1 MAPRHET
8 AAPDGTGAPVE
19 RHVTFVYP
27 DPFPVVWTPRFPELS
42 AAANAVSLSMPHVEP
57 YVVAAIRDGAAALS
71 PDDPLRAA
79 VDGFVAQE
87 REHHRQH
94 RRCNDLMLE
103 QVPSLRRVDGWMR
116 RAYGWLRRTRS
127 TRFGVAFAAASE
139 SLAFSL
145 ARWTEDHSRRLFD
158 GADPHVATLFLW
170 HLAEE
175 VEHKD
180 VAHRVW
186 VATDGSRWRYLRAAA
201 VSVALLFVFTLL
213 GSIVLLHHQRRLWH
227 PVAWWRLAVWGTSL
241 AFEVLPN
248 LFAGSS
254 RRHSPS
260 DLVDPPLLT
269 EWLRHYDPAGRTM
282 PLWWT
287 GSSSQASV
295 DARSDRAA

>member
-1 MAPRHET
+1 MTSAHEVTSTPSPRR
-8 AAPDGTGAPVE
+8 V
-19 RHVTFVYP
+19 RFVYP
-27 DPFPVVWTPRFPELS
+27 EPFPVVWTPRFPELA

-57 YVVAAIRDGAAALS
+57 YVVAAVREGASELD

-94 RRCNDLMLE
+94 HRCNELLVE
-103 QVPSLRRVDGWMR
+103 QVPRLARVDRLMR

-158 GADPHVATLFLW
+158 GADPHVSTLFLW

-186 VATDGSRWRYLRAAA
+186 VAIDGSRWRYLRAAA
-201 VSVALLFVFTLL
+201 VSVALLFLSTVAGTL
-213 GSIVLLHHQRRLWH
+213 VLLAHERRLWN
-227 PVAWWRLAVWGTSL
+227 PVAWWRLTVWGTSL
-241 AFEVLPN
+241 AFEILPN
-248 LFAGSS
+248 LYAGSS
-254 RRHSPS
+254 SRHSPN
-260 DLVDPPLLT
+260 DLVDPPLLSA
-269 EWLRHYDPAGRTM
+269 WLRHYDPVDRTM

-287 GSSSQASV
+287 GSATQAPV
-295 DARSDRAA
+295 AARSDRLA